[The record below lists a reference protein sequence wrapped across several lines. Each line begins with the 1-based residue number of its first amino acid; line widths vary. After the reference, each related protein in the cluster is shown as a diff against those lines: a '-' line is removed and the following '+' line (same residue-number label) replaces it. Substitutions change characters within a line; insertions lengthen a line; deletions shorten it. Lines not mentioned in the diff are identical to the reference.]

1 MRALALT
8 DNQLNELDLTAA
20 TLPVELR
27 GGLLKLVAGYMHVEG
42 DVASA
47 ASFDRALR
55 FAVDN
60 LSARVD
66 CC

>member
-1 MRALALT
+1 
-8 DNQLNELDLTAA
+8 
-20 TLPVELR
+20 
-27 GGLLKLVAGYMHVEG
+27 LLKLIASYLEFEG
-42 DVASA
+42 DLASG

-60 LSARVD
+60 LSARVG